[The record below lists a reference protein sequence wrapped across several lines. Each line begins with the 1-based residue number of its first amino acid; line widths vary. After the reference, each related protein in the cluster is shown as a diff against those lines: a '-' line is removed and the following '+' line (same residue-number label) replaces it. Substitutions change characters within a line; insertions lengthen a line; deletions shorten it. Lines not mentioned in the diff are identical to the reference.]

1 MSETA
6 RTGLLIR
13 GTKEKSEGDVF
24 HGHHLH
30 QIHIWTEL
38 RIAFHCFILRE
49 QFGNRYAS
57 TAGKERSELYGDF
70 GK

>member
-6 RTGLLIR
+6 RTGFLFR

-30 QIHIWTEL
+30 QIPIWTGL
-38 RIAFHCFILRE
+38 RITFPCFIPMHIGYPAGTIRE
-49 QFGNRYAS
+49 QFGNRYAR
-57 TAGKERSELYGDF
+57 TVW
-70 GK
+70 